1 MLLIGGGI
9 LVVPVRVIDSL
20 GYLPPLP
27 GSLAKT
33 FIGMMA
39 FGSLALFLGVLTI
52 ALGISSWFYSR
63 R

>member
-9 LVVPVRVIDSL
+9 LVVPLMVIDSL

-27 GSLAKT
+27 DILSNA